1 MIVDCGDEVVVRVS
15 QYLQFNS
22 TTIRWQEIRQ
32 LNNNENDCVPAIIQ
46 YPIAQREAY
55 TYSRC
60 AQGHRYAVPE
70 VCGYLSMNVDEFISS
85 QRLH

>member
-1 MIVDCGDEVVVRVS
+1 MIVDCGDEGTVWTTAVYVHEADLLPVVVRVS

-46 YPIAQREAY
+46 YPIVRARKV
-55 TYSRC
+55 SC
-60 AQGHRYAVPE
+60 QGIESLTR
-70 VCGYLSMNVDEFISS
+70 
-85 QRLH
+85 R